1 MTKRFNW
8 TKITKQNQM
17 RRNGTQEIEA
27 MTDSFLKKHSKT
39 KRLVKSKPKQPIVY
53 EWDPKRS
60 T

>member
-1 MTKRFNW
+1 
-8 TKITKQNQM
+8 M

-39 KRLVKSKPKQPIVY
+39 KRLVKSKPKPPIVY
-53 EWDPKRS
+53 EWDPKIS